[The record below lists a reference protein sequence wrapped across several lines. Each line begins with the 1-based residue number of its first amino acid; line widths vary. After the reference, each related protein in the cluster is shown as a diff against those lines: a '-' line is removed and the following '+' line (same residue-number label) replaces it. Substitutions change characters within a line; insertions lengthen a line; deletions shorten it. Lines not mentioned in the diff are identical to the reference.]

1 MTLNINDMRAVE
13 LELRITGNDREAG
26 FTKPNG
32 N

>member
-1 MTLNINDMRAVE
+1 MTLNINNMRAVE
-13 LELRITGNDREAG
+13 LRITENDGEAG